1 MSEILQFGHHPDPH
15 PDADQISA
23 FVEQALPAHEREL
36 LLSHLAV
43 CPECRAVVALSL
55 PELETPAQPVAALA
69 RKPRSRAWWRGW
81 AVALPLTGALAASI
95 LTVIYLH
102 PTPSAPVELQ
112 SQMANAHPSQQLSE
126 QQTAQRSAV
135 PEQSAGPV
143 ASAAR
148 QGRPESLKTA
158 PAQAVVAAP
167 APALQ
172 AFASGQSQGGPVVAG
187 RNFATL
193 RMQSDAP
200 APGAALNSAAKA
212 KEAPI
217 ARSSAS
223 ADLAFNPPAALP
235 PSVQATPGAASSA
248 NETVSVQAAGLA
260 IDAASADLSNQAIAE
275 ESIQAA
281 QPRRPLPSHLAIL
294 SSATL
299 GKRIV
304 AIDAAHNVFA
314 SKDAGKHWMPLLTPW
329 QGRPM
334 QASLTQSSRAASLA
348 GLASF
353 APIAVPPAP
362 PSTAAPS
369 TLNGTV
375 TDRTGAVIPGAS
387 VTATEIATGV
397 SHTARTDAAGHYVFG
412 ALPPG
417 AYRVDA
423 QFPGFR
429 KQQVPSVAVQPTGPA
444 TANLTLDVAESTQTV
459 TVQAGNEPFN
469 TESAK
474 KSRSRSQAETA
485 PLFQIVTDSGDR
497 WTSPDGLHW
506 IHN

>member
-1 MSEILQFGHHPDPH
+1 MSESLQFEHH
-15 PDADQISA
+15 PDADQIGA

-43 CPECRAVVALSL
+43 CSDCRAVVALSL
-55 PELETPAQPVAALA
+55 PELEAPAQPVAAPA
-69 RKPRSRAWWRGW
+69 RKPWSRARSRAWWRGW
-81 AVALPLTGALAASI
+81 AVALPLAGALAASI

-102 PTPSAPVELQ
+102 PTPSAPVAHESQLAVAHREPQLPVQAPAPQ
-112 SQMANAHPSQQLSE
+112 SVATE
-126 QQTAQRSAV
+126 QPAA
-135 PEQSAGPV
+135 P
-143 ASAAR
+143 AAR
-148 QGRPESLKTA
+148 QALSEARKTA
-158 PAQAVVAAP
+158 PAQAVAIAP
-167 APALQ
+167 ARASQAL
-172 AFASGQSQGGPVVAG
+172 ASGHALGGPVVTG

-193 RMQSDAP
+193 RMQSEAP
-200 APGAALNSAAKA
+200 RAGASPNAFPTAKAARITSGSASANSAFNPA
-212 KEAPI
+212 API
-217 ARSSAS
+217 A
-223 ADLAFNPPAALP
+223 PPVVQVP
-235 PSVQATPGAASSA
+235 PGTATNATQ
-248 NETVSVQAAGLA
+248 TVSVQAAGLA

-281 QPRRPLPSHLAIL
+281 PPRRPLPSHLAIL

-397 SHTARTDAAGHYVFG
+397 SHTARTDAAGHYDFG

-459 TVQAGNEPFN
+459 TVQAGNEPLN
-469 TESAK
+469 AESAK
-474 KSRSRSQAETA
+474 KSRPRSQAETA

-497 WTSPDGLHW
+497 WTSSDGLHW
-506 IHN
+506 NHN